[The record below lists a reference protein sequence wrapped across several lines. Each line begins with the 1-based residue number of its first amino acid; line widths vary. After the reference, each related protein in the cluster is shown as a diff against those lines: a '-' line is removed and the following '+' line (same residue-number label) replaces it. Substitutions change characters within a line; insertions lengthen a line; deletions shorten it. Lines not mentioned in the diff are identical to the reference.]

1 MCIQIVNRLKNNF
14 FFFSFFFCC
23 LPSFSPN
30 KDRSIHLLLLFL
42 LQKMAEKKTKLKF
55 ESKEMLFSVKNG
67 NSILSFYRSISLLFN
82 NSNRQML
89 FEVFF
94 GCHNFIKHSIME
106 FIFGLKLAKKKYDV
120 FSYNSSSSS
129 WILILIPVFSQQQHD
144 SFHWLCLCLFVLSN
158 FIWKLWKNFVFRF
171 LFIKFRNKNLLL
183 RYGFGDP
190 KCWYP
195 FLDTFDSVKCNI
207 YLCLKECFANEQF
220 FSVFF
225 WWMKK
230 WMIMDRGYDE
240 ESEFQSA

>member
-1 MCIQIVNRLKNNF
+1 M
-14 FFFSFFFCC
+14 
-23 LPSFSPN
+23 
-30 KDRSIHLLLLFL
+30 LFL
-42 LQKMAEKKTKLKF
+42 WKTVIQ
-55 ESKEMLFSVKNG
+55 FS
-67 NSILSFYRSISLLFN
+67 RSSLLFN

-225 WWMKK
+225 LVDEKVNDHGSRVWWRIWISVSINVCNTHSIIFWKQKRMF
-230 WMIMDRGYDE
+230 DC
-240 ESEFQSA
+240 